1 MERNLRPLALII
13 LDGWGI
19 NPKEDGNPISIA
31 RPPIYNSL
39 LKEYPHTTL
48 DASGESVGLPEGQM
62 GNSEVGHMN
71 IGAGRVVY
79 QDLTRIDKAIR
90 EGEFFKNPVI
100 IECIEKAK
108 SASGRLHLMGLL
120 SDGGVH
126 SHIRHLFAI
135 IEMAKKAGI
144 RDLYIHAF
152 LDGRDTPPQSGLG
165 YVKSLQE
172 YLKKAGIGQIAT
184 ISGRYYAMDRDNRW
198 DRVEKAYSALVYGVG
213 VKASDPV
220 EAVEKSYTEG
230 VTDEFVVPIIIT
242 NETPH
247 PHLNP
252 LPEGEEISLPF
263 KGRVR
268 VGMGLFS
275 HENGEPVATIK
286 DGDGV
291 IFFNFRADRARELT
305 SALTSV
311 EFDKFQRKLCP
322 SLSAFASMKLYD
334 EKTHLPAAYESAKLE
349 NIFSEVISKKN
360 IKQFRTAET
369 EKYAHVTYFFNGGE
383 EKPFPGEDRTLI
395 PSPKEVATYDQKP
408 EMSAYK
414 VTEELE
420 KRIRSGEY
428 GFILVNYANPDMVGH
443 TGVLE
448 AGIRAVEVVDECLG
462 RVLTAVKEMGGIA
475 VITSDH
481 GDIEQMIEYETGKPH
496 TAHTTNFVPFIVTQK
511 GITLRSTGIFADI
524 APTLLDLMGIEKP
537 AEMTGTSLII
547 R

>member
-1 MERNLRPLALII
+1 MERKLTPLALII

-19 NPKEDGNPISIA
+19 NPKEEGNPISIA
-31 RPPIYNSL
+31 RPPFYNSL

-90 EGEFFKNPVI
+90 EGEFFKNPVLL
-100 IECIEKAK
+100 ECMEKAK
-108 SASGRLHLMGLL
+108 SSTGRLHLMGLL

-126 SHIRHLFAI
+126 SHILHLFAI

-144 RDLYIHAF
+144 KDLYIHAF
-152 LDGRDTPPQSGLG
+152 LDGRDTPPQSGIG
-165 YVKSLQE
+165 YIKSLQD
-172 YLKKAGIGQIAT
+172 YLKKEGIGKIAT

-198 DRVEKAYSALVYGVG
+198 DRVEKAYSALVYGEG

-220 EAVEKSYTEG
+220 EAVEKSYAEG
-230 VTDEFVVPIIIT
+230 VTDEFVIPVV
-242 NETPH
+242 
-247 PHLNP
+247 
-252 LPEGEEISLPF
+252 ISE
-263 KGRVR
+263 
-268 VGMGLFS
+268 S
-275 HENGEPVATIK
+275 NGTPVAAIK

-305 SALTSV
+305 TALTST
-311 EFDKFQRKLCP
+311 EFYKFQRKISP
-322 SLSAFASMKLYD
+322 SLSAFASMKLYE
-334 EKTHLPAAYESAKLE
+334 EKTHLPAAYESAKLD
-349 NIFSEVISKKN
+349 NIFSEVISKKG

-383 EKPFPGEDRTLI
+383 EKPFPGEERTLI

-462 RVLTAVKEMGGIA
+462 RVLSAVREMGGIA

-481 GDIEQMIEYETGKPH
+481 GDIEQMIEYDTGNPH
-496 TAHTTNFVPFIVTQK
+496 TAHTTNFVPFIITQK
-511 GITLRSTGIFADI
+511 GLTLRSTGIFADI

-537 AEMTGTSLII
+537 AEMTGTSLIV